1 MWGRPCDQTSRGSIK
16 TCIQIRIFFRHLAFD
31 LFLGFLFGSFLAALL
46 DLPRNFE
53 GFLAIRMEVN
63 ENIFEGFSA
72 VRMEVNENMF
82 QGFSMT
88 NEKTKCVSNDRSRH
102 DDSNGYRIVKFG
114 AILGGKRPFKV

>member
-1 MWGRPCDQTSRGSIK
+1 MT
-16 TCIQIRIFFRHLAFD
+16 F
-31 LFLGFLFGSFLAALL
+31 FLFSFWKFFSCLNG
-46 DLPRNFE
+46 PTENIFE

-88 NEKTKCVSNDRSRH
+88 NEKNCEKQSVSQMIDLVMTIQTVTGS
-102 DDSNGYRIVKFG
+102 SN
-114 AILGGKRPFKV
+114 LELSSGGKRPFKV